1 MVYLDYSAT
10 TPTNKEVL
18 DSFIKSSEEYIG
30 NSNSLHALGVK
41 ANNIIESAT
50 NQIINLLNIND
61 KEIIY
66 TSGAS
71 ESNNLAIKG
80 ICNKYKNRGNHII
93 TTPLEHSSI
102 YGPLKYLKENGFIID
117 YVKINE
123 DGLVDLDDLKRL
135 LTDKTILVSICS
147 VNSEIG
153 IRQNIEEIGNILLN
167 YPKCFFHSDMTQS
180 IGKINIDMT
189 NVDLIS
195 FSAHKFY
202 GIKGIGVLIKNK
214 KIELTPLIHGGKSNS
229 KYRSGT
235 PCTPLIISI
244 SKALRLALN
253 NLDKKYNNV
262 KALNNYLKAQLSKLD
277 KVIINS
283 NNSSIPHI
291 LNISV
296 LGLKP
301 ETLQH
306 ALEKYDIYIS
316 TKSACSDSNS
326 KSEAVYELTKSIEQA
341 ISSIRIS
348 ISYLTTKEEIDY
360 FIDKFII
367 CYNELTDLR

>member
-18 DSFIKSSEEYIG
+18 DSFIKSSEEFIG

-41 ANNIIESAT
+41 SNNIIESAT
-50 NQIINLLNIND
+50 NQLINLLNIND

-80 ICNKYKNRGNHII
+80 ICDKYKNRGNHII

-102 YGPLKYLKENGFIID
+102 YGPLNYLKENGFIVD

-153 IRQNIEEIGNILLN
+153 IRQPIEEIGNILNN

-180 IGKINIDMT
+180 IGKINVDMS

-253 NLDKKYNNV
+253 NIDEKYNYV
-262 KALNNYLKAQLSKLD
+262 KDLNKYLKEQLTKLD
-277 KVIINS
+277 KVAINS
-283 NNSSIPHI
+283 NNSSIPHT

-296 LGLKP
+296 LGVKP

-326 KSEAVYELTKSIEQA
+326 KSEAVYELTKNIEQA
-341 ISSIRIS
+341 TSSIRIS

-360 FIDKFII
+360 FIKKFII
-367 CYNELTDLR
+367 CYNELTNLR

>member
-18 DSFIKSSEEYIG
+18 DSFIKSSEEFIG

-41 ANNIIESAT
+41 SNNIIESAT
-50 NQIINLLNIND
+50 NQLINLLNIND

-80 ICNKYKNRGNHII
+80 ICDKYKNRGNHII

-102 YGPLKYLKENGFIID
+102 YGPLNYLKENGFIVD

-153 IRQNIEEIGNILLN
+153 IRQPIEEIGNILNN

-180 IGKINIDMT
+180 IGKINVDMS

-253 NLDKKYNNV
+253 NIDEKYNYV
-262 KALNNYLKAQLSKLD
+262 KDLNKYLKEQLTKLD
-277 KVIINS
+277 KVAINS
-283 NNSSIPHI
+283 NNSSIPHT

-296 LGLKP
+296 LGVKP

-326 KSEAVYELTKSIEQA
+326 KSEAVYELTKNIEQA
-341 ISSIRIS
+341 TSSIRIS
-348 ISYLTTKEEIDY
+348 ISYMTTNEEIDL
-360 FIDKFII
+360 FIDAFRKSL
-367 CYNELTDLR
+367 ERLV